1 MKREPIGITFHQLRI
16 FWPVAQASSFT
27 KASTILGLAQPSL
40 SQQIAKLEEE
50 VGTQLFRRGKTNMSL
65 TDAGTFLQ
73 HRAETILSGVE
84 ETMVGLRQYGSG
96 QRGLISIGLLSSV
109 ARNLLPDV
117 AKRLY
122 EDFPNIELNILE
134 VAPAEAIDLLYGRQL
149 SVAVLAEESIAQSRL
164 SFSKYELFSDPY
176 VLAVPKNIDL
186 SKVINLSDLKNKESI
201 NIMNNVI
208 EFEFGNQHKRR
219 ISDWFSNV
227 LPDSRSVARTR
238 TYEVALSM
246 VQSGRGIAVIPALTA
261 RIGHKNLDYNV
272 NLYSTNLSRRKIVA
286 LIPPQY
292 TRIEPY
298 KSFIS
303 SLIASGKKLK
313 LPRVFPVPPILESL
327 TAKD

>member
-16 FWPVAQASSFT
+16 FWTVAQASSFT
-27 KASTILGLAQPSL
+27 KASKILGLAQPSL

-117 AKRLY
+117 AQRLY
-122 EDFPNIELNILE
+122 KDFPNIELNILE

-149 SVAVLAEESIAQSRL
+149 SVAVLAEESLAQSRL

-272 NLYSTNLSRRKIVA
+272 NLYSTNLSKRKIVA

-298 KSFIS
+298 KSFIN

-327 TAKD
+327 AAKD

>member
-16 FWPVAQASSFT
+16 FWTVAQASSFT
-27 KASTILGLAQPSL
+27 KASKILGLAQPSL

-109 ARNLLPDV
+109 ARNLLPAV
-117 AKRLY
+117 AQRLY
-122 EDFPNIELNILE
+122 KDFPNIELNILE

-149 SVAVLAEESIAQSRL
+149 SVAVLAEESIAQTRL

-292 TRIEPY
+292 TRVEPY
-298 KSFIS
+298 KSFIN

>member
-16 FWPVAQASSFT
+16 FWTVAQASSFT
-27 KASTILGLAQPSL
+27 KASKILGLAQPSL

-109 ARNLLPDV
+109 ARNLLPAV
-117 AKRLY
+117 AQRLY
-122 EDFPNIELNILE
+122 KDFPNIELNILE

-149 SVAVLAEESIAQSRL
+149 SVAVLAEESIAQTRL

-208 EFEFGNQHKRR
+208 QFEFGNQHKRR

-298 KSFIS
+298 KSFIN
-303 SLIASGKKLK
+303 SLVASGKKLK
-313 LPRVFPVPPILESL
+313 LPKVFPVPPILESL

>member
-16 FWPVAQASSFT
+16 FWTVAQASSFT
-27 KASTILGLAQPSL
+27 KASKILGLAQPSL

-109 ARNLLPDV
+109 ARNLLPAV
-117 AKRLY
+117 AQRLY
-122 EDFPNIELNILE
+122 KDFPNIELNILE

-149 SVAVLAEESIAQSRL
+149 SIAVLAEESIAQSRL

-208 EFEFGNQHKRR
+208 QFEFGNQHKRR
-219 ISDWFSNV
+219 ISDWCSNV

-298 KSFIS
+298 KSFINA
-303 SLIASGKKLK
+303 LVASGKKLK
-313 LPRVFPVPPILESL
+313 LPKVFPVPPILESL

>member
-16 FWPVAQASSFT
+16 FWTVAQASSFT
-27 KASTILGLAQPSL
+27 KASKILGLAQPSL

-109 ARNLLPDV
+109 ARNLLPAV
-117 AKRLY
+117 AQRLY
-122 EDFPNIELNILE
+122 KDFPNIELNILE

-208 EFEFGNQHKRR
+208 QFEFGNQHKRR

-298 KSFIS
+298 KSFIN

-327 TAKD
+327 AAKD

>member
-16 FWPVAQASSFT
+16 FWTVAQASSFT
-27 KASTILGLAQPSL
+27 KASKILGLAQPSL

-109 ARNLLPDV
+109 ARNLLPAV
-117 AKRLY
+117 AQRLY
-122 EDFPNIELNILE
+122 KDFPNIELNILE

-208 EFEFGNQHKRR
+208 QFEFGNQHKRR

-298 KSFIS
+298 KSFINA
-303 SLIASGKKLK
+303 LVASGKKLK
-313 LPRVFPVPPILESL
+313 LPKVFPVPPILESL
-327 TAKD
+327 AAKD

>member
-16 FWPVAQASSFT
+16 FWTVAQASSFT
-27 KASTILGLAQPSL
+27 KASKILGLAQPSL

-109 ARNLLPDV
+109 ARNLLPAV
-117 AKRLY
+117 AERLY
-122 EDFPNIELNILE
+122 KDFPNIELNILE

-298 KSFIS
+298 KSFIN

>member
-16 FWPVAQASSFT
+16 FWTVAQASSFT
-27 KASTILGLAQPSL
+27 KASKILGLAQPSL

-109 ARNLLPDV
+109 ARNLLPAV
-117 AKRLY
+117 AERLY
-122 EDFPNIELNILE
+122 KDFPNIELNILE

-149 SVAVLAEESIAQSRL
+149 SIAVLAEESIAQSRL

-298 KSFIS
+298 KSFIN

-313 LPRVFPVPPILESL
+313 LPKVFPVPPILESL

>member
-16 FWPVAQASSFT
+16 FWTVAQASSFT
-27 KASTILGLAQPSL
+27 KASKILGLAQPSL

-109 ARNLLPDV
+109 ARNLLPAV
-117 AKRLY
+117 AQRLY
-122 EDFPNIELNILE
+122 KDFPNIELNILE

-149 SVAVLAEESIAQSRL
+149 SIAVLAEESIAQSRL

-208 EFEFGNQHKRR
+208 QFEFGNQHKRR

-298 KSFIS
+298 KSFIN
-303 SLIASGKKLK
+303 SLVASGKKLK
-313 LPRVFPVPPILESL
+313 LPKVFPVPPILESL

>member
-16 FWPVAQASSFT
+16 FWTVAQASSFT
-27 KASTILGLAQPSL
+27 KASKILGLAQPSL

-109 ARNLLPDV
+109 ARNLLPAV
-117 AKRLY
+117 AERLY
-122 EDFPNIELNILE
+122 KDFPNIELNILE

-149 SVAVLAEESIAQSRL
+149 SVAVLAEESIAQTRL

-298 KSFIS
+298 KSFIN

>member
-16 FWPVAQASSFT
+16 FWTVAQASSFT
-27 KASTILGLAQPSL
+27 KASKILGLAQPSL

-109 ARNLLPDV
+109 ARNLLPAV
-117 AKRLY
+117 AERLY
-122 EDFPNIELNILE
+122 KDFPNIELNILE

-149 SVAVLAEESIAQSRL
+149 SIAVLAEESIAQSRL

-208 EFEFGNQHKRR
+208 QFEFGNQHKRR

-272 NLYSTNLSRRKIVA
+272 NLYATNLSRRKIVA

-298 KSFIS
+298 KSFINA
-303 SLIASGKKLK
+303 LVASGKKLK
-313 LPRVFPVPPILESL
+313 LPKVFPVPPILESL

>member
-16 FWPVAQASSFT
+16 FWTVAQASSFT
-27 KASTILGLAQPSL
+27 KASKILGLAQPSL

-109 ARNLLPDV
+109 ARNLLPAV
-117 AKRLY
+117 AQRLY
-122 EDFPNIELNILE
+122 KDFPNIELNILE

-201 NIMNNVI
+201 NIMNNVM
-208 EFEFGNQHKRR
+208 
-219 ISDWFSNV
+219 
-227 LPDSRSVARTR
+227 P
-238 TYEVALSM
+238 
-246 VQSGRGIAVIPALTA
+246 
-261 RIGHKNLDYNV
+261 
-272 NLYSTNLSRRKIVA
+272 
-286 LIPPQY
+286 
-292 TRIEPY
+292 
-298 KSFIS
+298 
-303 SLIASGKKLK
+303 
-313 LPRVFPVPPILESL
+313 
-327 TAKD
+327 

>member
-16 FWPVAQASSFT
+16 FWTVAQASSFT
-27 KASTILGLAQPSL
+27 KASKILGLAQPSL

-109 ARNLLPDV
+109 ARNLLPAV
-117 AKRLY
+117 AQRLY
-122 EDFPNIELNILE
+122 KDFPNIELNILE

-149 SVAVLAEESIAQSRL
+149 SIAVLAEESIAQSRL

-208 EFEFGNQHKRR
+208 QFEFGNQHKRR

-246 VQSGRGIAVIPALTA
+246 VQSGRGIAIIPALTA

-272 NLYSTNLSRRKIVA
+272 NLYATNLSRRKIVA

-298 KSFIS
+298 KSFIN

-313 LPRVFPVPPILESL
+313 LPKVFPVPPILESL

>member
-16 FWPVAQASSFT
+16 FWTVAQASSFT
-27 KASTILGLAQPSL
+27 KASKILGLAQPSL

-109 ARNLLPDV
+109 ARNLLPAV
-117 AKRLY
+117 AERLY
-122 EDFPNIELNILE
+122 KDFPNIELNILE

-149 SVAVLAEESIAQSRL
+149 SIAVLAEESIAQSRL

-208 EFEFGNQHKRR
+208 QFEFGNQHKRR

-298 KSFIS
+298 KSFIN
-303 SLIASGKKLK
+303 SLVASGKKLK
-313 LPRVFPVPPILESL
+313 LPKVFPVPPILESL

>member
-16 FWPVAQASSFT
+16 FWTVAQASSFT
-27 KASTILGLAQPSL
+27 KASKILGLAQPSL

-109 ARNLLPDV
+109 ARNLLPAV
-117 AKRLY
+117 AERLY
-122 EDFPNIELNILE
+122 KDFPNIELNILE

-149 SVAVLAEESIAQSRL
+149 SIAVLAEESIAQSRL

-208 EFEFGNQHKRR
+208 QFEFGNQHKRR

-298 KSFIS
+298 KSFIN

-313 LPRVFPVPPILESL
+313 LPKVFPVPPILESL